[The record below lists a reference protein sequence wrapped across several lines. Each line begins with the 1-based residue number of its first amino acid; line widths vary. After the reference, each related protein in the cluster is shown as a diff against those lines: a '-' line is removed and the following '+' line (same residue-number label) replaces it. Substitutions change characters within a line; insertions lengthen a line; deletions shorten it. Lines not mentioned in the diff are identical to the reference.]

1 MEGKAVEKLSFP
13 FFIEFIMH
21 FMLILNDNLKY
32 QLANAIMAILLIII
46 CFPAYEPQ
54 FDKGIDES
62 LVWAYNY
69 LFAENFYQTS
79 SLLFP
84 HGPLAFLMY
93 PLPLG
98 NNLVFAFL
106 FDSLL
111 KLIMFYSMQ
120 SFQGSKQANFSLGT
134 FAACLFLF
142 HILNVQMLVISALI
156 SLLCVYFYSRKK
168 LYAVLA
174 LGISALAIYIK
185 SYVGIICGL
194 IAFSFIISDYI
205 RQRNLK
211 DTLLFAIIFVLSY
224 PFFWLLMYGNFSNFF
239 TFLYGVKE
247 LASDNSAAAAFYP
260 DNNWIYLS
268 LAIFTFMLIPILDKS
283 KFVLFFYSITALAVF
298 AAWKHGMARQDIY
311 HTRGLFFFLLVF
323 FSLLNFY
330 NEEKRKRTLI
340 FSLFTLIFFALNLPN
355 VRLYEENQLSFF
367 RVNRFAEFVFSH
379 KNFKNCHLESS
390 FKKIE
395 EQKLDSSLLKM
406 IGNKTVDVYPW
417 DYSYIAANKLNWQ
430 PRPVLHSYAAYSS
443 WLDAKDSEHFRSST
457 APEFIMLEIDKKTD
471 DIYAGSFE
479 SIDNRYLPN
488 DEPKTM
494 LSFLEN
500 YKTVH
505 KSNRFI
511 LLRKRESPLKSKLIS
526 LGKFKARF
534 NETIILPKNN
544 ANDMIRL
551 KASINKSFKGVF
563 QSFLFK
569 DQESFITYFMENGDS
584 YRYKIVPKNA
594 ADGILINPML
604 MHPETDFMEARVTK
618 ISFESSDPSFYASEI
633 ELEWELIELNMAATL
648 FGKKIQVPKRV
659 LHSTSGSSIKT
670 SIEANGFSKSF
681 NMPIDSIAKLCGD
694 SAFEIKS
701 NFWTGNSKDALLVYS
716 IEDST
721 GKNLFWEGMGLQKFL
736 LLKNAL
742 NPVTFVKKFENLES
756 YKGKNAILS
765 VYIWNRSTTF
775 EISNFNISILK
786 N

>member
-1 MEGKAVEKLSFP
+1 
-13 FFIEFIMH
+13 
-21 FMLILNDNLKY
+21 MLVMNNNLKN
-32 QLANAIMAILLIII
+32 QLANAIMAILLVVI

-84 HGPLAFLMY
+84 HGPLAFVMY

-111 KLIMFYSMQ
+111 KLLIFYSMQ
-120 SFQGSKQANFSLGT
+120 SLQGSKQANFSLGT

-156 SLLCVYFYSRKK
+156 SLLCVYFHSRKK

-185 SYVGIICGL
+185 FYVGIICGL

-205 RQRNLK
+205 SQRNLK

-224 PFFWLLMYGNFSNFF
+224 PFFWLAMYGNFSNFF
-239 TFLYGVKE
+239 IFIYGVKE

-268 LAIFTFMLIPILDKS
+268 LAIFTFILIPIFDRS

-323 FSLLNFY
+323 LGLLNFFSV
-330 NEEKRKRTLI
+330 ERKKRML
-340 FSLFTLIFFALNLPN
+340 FLSLFTMIFFALNLPN

-367 RVNRFAEFVFSH
+367 RVNRFAEFVFNH
-379 KNFKNCHLESS
+379 KNFKNYHLENSL
-390 FKKIE
+390 KKIE
-395 EQKLDSSLLKM
+395 GQKLDNSLLKM

-443 WLDAKDSEHFRSST
+443 WLDAKDSEHFRSSS
-457 APEFIMLEIDKKTD
+457 APEFIIFEIDKKTD

-511 LLRKRESPLKSKLIS
+511 LLRKRESPLKSTSIS

-544 ANDMIRL
+544 ANEMIRL
-551 KASINKSFKGVF
+551 KASIKKSFKGAF

-618 ISFESSDPSFYASEI
+618 ISFKSSDPSFYTSEI
-633 ELEWELIELNMAATL
+633 ELEWELIEINMAETL
-648 FGKKIQVPKRV
+648 FEKKIANSKTT
-659 LHSTSGSSIKT
+659 LHNTMVFDKKN

-681 NMPIDSIAKLCGD
+681 KMPIDSIAKLCGD

-701 NFWTGNSKDALLVYS
+701 NFWIGNSQDALLVYS
-716 IEDST
+716 IDDSA
-721 GKNLFWEGMGLQKFL
+721 GKNLFWEGLGLQKFA
-736 LLKNAL
+736 LLKNAW
-742 NPVTFVKKFENLES
+742 NPVSFVKRFENLES
-756 YKGKNAILS
+756 YKGKNANLS
-765 VYIWNRSTTF
+765 IYLWNRATAF
-775 EISNFNISILK
+775 EMSNFNISILK